1 MMTEQQLAEIK
12 NVVLFAFS
20 REEMDNQSG
29 KIRPTNNDNHSILG
43 Y

>member
-1 MMTEQQLAEIK
+1 MTTEQQLAEIK

-20 REEMDNQSG
+20 REKMDNQSG
-29 KIRPTNNDNHSILG
+29 KIRANNNDNHSILG